1 MLLAPKRLK
10 FTNYIKESPEL
21 RRSRS
26 RPRASKTMHTVRS
39 SLPHTG
45 RHAGRNTAHR
55 LPRPLRRMN
64 RLLLF
69 VRVLIDSLHCFLV
82 FLFFGG
88 CLLRRFRRVVRH
100 CFARGG
106 DSLACLIIR
115 LSNVRM
121 CPRCRSFPRRPSL
134 CMLRNFQIGF
144 LLGFLLGRSEGE
156 ISAIRAIS

>member
-1 MLLAPKRLK
+1 MLLSPASFVGMFVGVSSGSSRRRAPPLMLLAPKRLK

-82 FLFFGG
+82 FLFF
-88 CLLRRFRRVVRH
+88 FW
-100 CFARGG
+100 
-106 DSLACLIIR
+106 R
-115 LSNVRM
+115 LSSSAFSAR
-121 CPRCRSFPRRPSL
+121 RSSQ
-134 CMLRNFQIGF
+134 LRAWWRFTCVPYN
-144 LLGFLLGRSEGE
+144 SVK
-156 ISAIRAIS
+156 